1 MMLRMHI
8 LSNFGV
14 SFVVLLVTYAVEVA
28 QEVTQGCF
36 LQWLIPCSLIYR

>member
-8 LSNFGV
+8 LSNFEV
-14 SFVVLLVTYAVEVA
+14 SFVVVLLVTYAVEVA

-36 LQWLIPCSLIYR
+36 LQDCS